1 MKRQAHIGILVL
13 AMGLFM
19 APLYGFAE
27 EETTLSA
34 PMTAAP
40 PAVSDLQYGIA
51 EEETTLSGEASIT
64 ASALNNIDDSSKFKE
79 YRDFNPVAGDAT
91 IDFGKGSY
99 YLEFRAKDIAEDD
112 QNYKFRMGR
121 YGKYKIEL
129 IHDAI
134 PHRFANDAKLIYSG
148 KGTGTLTADDT
159 MQSTLAGLTTI
170 TTPTQLVELTSY
182 VNSASA
188 TDLELTRRNT
198 KVNVDVTAFYP
209 FKLRVEV
216 GKEIREGERPFGTTF
231 GGFSNIVEIPEPIDY
246 ETDQLK
252 VSAEYI
258 KNSFYL
264 NANYYLSTF
273 HNNIDTLTV
282 DNPLRAEGND
292 SGAGGGGSRAR
303 FDLYPDNRYQNAS
316 LTGSVSLPLKS
327 RLAATASWGKMEQ
340 DDNLV
345 PYTVNTNTFTY
356 DDPATADGNTTAE
369 YCEDTNVVCG
379 SDPSSVDS
387 LPASKVNAEVKTI
400 LYNAML
406 TSNPM
411 NVMHVKARYRYY
423 EYDNNTE
430 QIIFPGY
437 VQYDGAWRATL
448 GQATAIENLPTGYK
462 KTTAGIDLG
471 FDVATATTLT
481 LGYTNDRTERTHREV
496 KEQKDNI
503 YKASLDTMPF
513 EWLDLRTSYE
523 KSRRD
528 GDYDYMVPFE
538 EEFSTISTSGL
549 IYTPQLPWLKKY
561 DEADRDRERV
571 QLIATVYPTDSISLT
586 GTYIQGKDDFRD
598 SPFGLTEDNHRIYS
612 IDGDYTVNERL
623 NFYAFYSHEKYDSG
637 QRSRQWRN
645 TTSCIQDG
653 DTTTGECTD
662 PYYAV
667 TTYDSPSNWE
677 AENEDKVDTYGG
689 GLKVGVVPE
698 KLDLDL
704 TYSYSKSDGK
714 VKLSSAVG
722 ADNDVDPNNWTPVE
736 FSEVDNTKTQTLNAK
751 AKYRFTKNLSFVVG
765 YMWEK
770 FDIDDFNLNGFS
782 NVPTTTTGTT
792 QNIVLMGTL
801 PKNYEVNIAYTKLA
815 YNF

>member
-1 MKRQAHIGILVL
+1 
-13 AMGLFM
+13 MGLFM
-19 APLYGFAE
+19 LPLYGFAE

-40 PAVSDLQYGIA
+40 PAISDLQYGIA

-159 MQSTLAGLTTI
+159 MQSTLAGLTTS
-170 TTPTQLVELTSY
+170 TTPTQLAELTNY
-182 VNSASA
+182 VNSAST

-258 KNSFYL
+258 KDSFYL

-292 SGAGGGGSRAR
+292 ANAAGSGSKAR

-316 LTGSVSLPLKS
+316 LTGSVYLPLKS

-340 DDNLV
+340 DDSFI
-345 PYTVNTNTFTY
+345 PFTVNT
-356 DDPATADGNTTAE
+356 ATTNTTAGE
-369 YCEDTNVVCG
+369 CA
-379 SDPSSVDS
+379 SPSTTACLPKSS
-387 LPASKVNAEVKTI
+387 LDGGVNTT
-400 LYNAML
+400 LYNALL
-406 TSNPM
+406 TSRPLNFM
-411 NVMHVKARYRYY
+411 NLKAKYRYY
-423 EYDNNTE
+423 DYDNKTE
-430 QIIFPGY
+430 SITFPGY
-437 VQYDGAWRATL
+437 VQYDGAWRPSIQLYGST
-448 GQATAIENLPTGYK
+448 GGTDSTQFENIPTGYK

-471 FDVATATTLT
+471 FGVATATTLT

-496 KEQKDNI
+496 KDQKDNI

-528 GDYDYMVPFE
+528 GDYDYMAPFE
-538 EEFSTISTSGL
+538 GELTTVSTSGL
-549 IYTPQLPWLKKY
+549 IRTAQLPWLRKY

-586 GTYIQGKDDFRD
+586 GTYIQGKDDFKN

-637 QRSRQWRN
+637 QRSRQWSP

-736 FSEVDNTKTQTLNAK
+736 FNEVDNTKTQTLNAK

>member
-40 PAVSDLQYGIA
+40 PAISDLQYGIA

-148 KGTGTLTADDT
+148 KGTGTLTVDDT
-159 MQSTLAGLTTI
+159 MQSTLAGLTTS
-170 TTPTQLVELTSY
+170 TTPTQLAELTNY
-182 VNSASA
+182 VNSAST

-258 KNSFYL
+258 KDSFYL

-292 SGAGGGGSRAR
+292 ANAAGSGSKAR

-316 LTGSVSLPLKS
+316 LTGSVYLPLKS

-340 DDNLV
+340 DDSFI
-345 PYTVNTNTFTY
+345 PFTVNT
-356 DDPATADGNTTAE
+356 ATTNTTVGECA
-369 YCEDTNVVCG
+369 
-379 SDPSSVDS
+379 SPSTTACLPKSS
-387 LPASKVNAEVKTI
+387 LDGGVNTT
-400 LYNAML
+400 LYNALL
-406 TSNPM
+406 TSRPLNFM
-411 NVMHVKARYRYY
+411 NLKAKYRYY
-423 EYDNNTE
+423 DYDNKTE
-430 QIIFPGY
+430 SITFPGY
-437 VQYDGAWRATL
+437 VRYDGAWQATL
-448 GQATAIENLPTGYK
+448 GDATAIENLPTGYK

-496 KEQKDNI
+496 KDQKDNI

-523 KSRRD
+523 KSKRD

-538 EEFSTISTSGL
+538 EEFTTVTTSGL
-549 IYTPQLPWLKKY
+549 IYTPQLPWLRKY
-561 DEADRDRERV
+561 DEADRDRDRI

-586 GTYIQGKDDFRD
+586 GTYIQGKDDFSN
-598 SPFGLTEDNHRIYS
+598 SPFGLTEDNHQIYS

-645 TTSCIQDG
+645 TT
-653 DTTTGECTD
+653 TTAPTGCTQNGTGNTGECTD
-662 PYYAV
+662 PYSAV

-689 GLKVGVVPE
+689 GLKVGIMPE

-722 ADNDVDPNNWTPVE
+722 ADNDVDPNNWTPVD
-736 FSEVDNTKTQTLNAK
+736 FTEVDDTKLHTLNAK

-815 YNF
+815 YIF